1 MFPRGTDAA
10 RCQKDSLSR
19 VQVKLYLE
27 GLVPPTAGQGNDVR
41 RTIKV

>member
-1 MFPRGTDAA
+1 MFPRGMDAA
-10 RCQKDSLSR
+10 RCQDNTFRRL
-19 VQVKLYLE
+19 QVKLYLE